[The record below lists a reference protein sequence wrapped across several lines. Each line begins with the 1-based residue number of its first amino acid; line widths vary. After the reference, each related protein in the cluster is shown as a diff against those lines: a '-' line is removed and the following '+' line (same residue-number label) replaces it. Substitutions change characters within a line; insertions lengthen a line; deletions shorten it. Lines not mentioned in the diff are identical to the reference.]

1 MKMYKTLLILILL
14 LSLIISVHAETI
26 EIDIPVYDV
35 TQSDGYDVI
44 SIPNG
49 SSISIPGYP
58 MLPYYIVH
66 SWHSTEYEIQDITL
80 IEKSGLIEQKGLDI
94 KQYELQWGSE
104 TNEPISENVSAG
116 WFPDQEFIWRT
127 DENAND
133 TTTLSLLIFPF
144 FYNTTSQESK
154 FYSQYRF
161 QVNYVHS
168 TVTIASLYT
177 DQNVFDLNENVTVN
191 LEIQSSDEQQHDL
204 IISGEVK
211 QNGKHIDYLTL
222 RELKDFQ
229 TMGGV
234 SLQWD
239 AQDANWGIY
248 ELFVQIQ
255 DKNGI
260 IYDRDVVSFTL
271 GEPIINI
278 TDLFVNNNN
287 FTIGD
292 SVHFSAQI
300 ENTGDITLSGTC
312 IVEIHSSKDK
322 LETFQFPFK
331 NLSAQEEKIFESK
344 WDSSSAISNESY
356 SLIGYVI
363 HTGGAS
369 QIAKIEMNPHEKM
382 QNQTPGFDYI
392 LLLLFV
398 IGCFKKLIG

>member
-1 MKMYKTLLILILL
+1 MLILILL
-14 LSLIISVHAETI
+14 LFLMLSVHAETI
-26 EIDIPVYDV
+26 EVDIPVYDV
-35 TQSDGYDVI
+35 TESDGYDVI

-58 MLPYYIVH
+58 IIPYYIVH

-80 IEKSGLIEQKGLDI
+80 IEKSGLLEQKGLDI
-94 KQYELQWGSE
+94 KQYELQWGSD
-104 TNEPISENVSAG
+104 TNETISENVSAG

-127 DENAND
+127 DENTND

-154 FYSQYRF
+154 FYSHYRF

-168 TVTIASLYT
+168 TVKIASFYT

-191 LEIQSSDEQQHDL
+191 LEIQSSDEQQRDL

-211 QNGKHIDYLTL
+211 RNGKHIDYLTL
-222 RELKDFQ
+222 KELKDFQ

-234 SLQWD
+234 SINWD
-239 AQDANWGIY
+239 AQDANWGLY

-255 DKNGI
+255 DKDGR
-260 IYDRDVVSFTL
+260 IYDRDVVSFAL
-271 GEPIINI
+271 GEPTINI
-278 TDLFVNNNN
+278 TDLVVNNN

-292 SVHFSAQI
+292 TIHFSAQI

-312 IVEIHSSKDK
+312 IVEIHSSEEI

-331 NLSAQEEKIFESK
+331 NLSAQKKEIFESK

-363 HTGGAS
+363 HAGGVS
-369 QIAKIEMNPHEKM
+369 QIAKCEMNPQEKNK
-382 QNQTPGFDYI
+382 NQTPGFEYVI
-392 LLLLFV
+392 LLLIIVGFL
-398 IGCFKKLIG
+398 KKLIS